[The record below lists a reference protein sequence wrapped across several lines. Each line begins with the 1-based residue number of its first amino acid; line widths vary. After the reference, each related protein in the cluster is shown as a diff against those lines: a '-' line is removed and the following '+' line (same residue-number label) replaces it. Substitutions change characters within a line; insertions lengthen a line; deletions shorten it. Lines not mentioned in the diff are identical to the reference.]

1 MMKRIMIT
9 ILAIS
14 ALQADIFAAG
24 SKRTVDGAEK
34 SLTELQ
40 AKLSVV
46 QAELLVVDA
55 RKRTRSQVAEHQR
68 LVLEIER
75 LATATASLREA
86 IDDATSAN
94 AADEKSRLEK
104 ELLVIAAI
112 NSDLNAKLEQSSRL
126 LTEHPHGSIIL
137 EGEVV
142 HDLESYTLYLKNE
155 ATIILARESLN
166 EARESEASLI
176 QQLAQPSAVPQ
187 AAAQASGWFGTAVSW
202 KDAVV
207 DRLTGAKAALARTQE
222 AYLAT
227 TQERLATTQG
237 RIAALLGT
245 ITDKKALSGFY
256 KSAACAPAAPAHVDA
271 SV

>member
-1 MMKRIMIT
+1 MKRIMIT

-14 ALQADIFAAG
+14 ALQANVFAADG
-24 SKRTVDGAEK
+24 AGKPSKKRTVDGAEK
-34 SLTELQ
+34 SLTLLEAELSVVE

-46 QAELLVVDA
+46 EA

-75 LATATASLREA
+75 LAIAADSLREA
-86 IDDATSAN
+86 ISHATSAN
-94 AADEKSRLEK
+94 AADEKTRLEN
-104 ELLVIAAI
+104 ELALIAGEEAE
-112 NSDLNAKLEQSSRL
+112 LNAKLEQSSRL

-137 EGEVV
+137 EGKVV
-142 HDLESYTLYLKNE
+142 HDLENYTLYLKNE

-166 EARESEASLI
+166 EARESEAVLNGRIETQS
-176 QQLAQPSAVPQ
+176 SAVPQ

-207 DRLTGAKAALARTQE
+207 DHLTGAKAALAR
-222 AYLAT
+222 

-237 RIAALLGT
+237 RIAALLVT

-256 KSAACAPAAPAHVDA
+256 KSAACRPAAAHVHSDEI
-271 SV
+271 V